1 MCHTCEDI
9 STSLIRSSVPSINSR
24 LELPQWHKAMGPS
37 ISIRAPH
44 SRHRARPGVS
54 MMSSTAP
61 TSGVPSAAISKQ
73 KRTASGT
80 TPESLPIS
88 SSTRLTLASPIRWV
102 IASMTLSVI
111 ASSCTARIP
120 SGKYRLNPQSSR
132 FWRAVSRRYRE
143 WAQNVWQRSAFRS
156 PRSMEEILLSR
167 RPGTYPALYTIASS

>member
-24 LELPQWHKAMGPS
+24 LALPQWHKAMGPS

-120 SGKYRLNPQSSR
+120 LRKYRLNPQSSR

-156 PRSMEEILLSR
+156 LRSMGEILLS
-167 RPGTYPALYTIASS
+167 